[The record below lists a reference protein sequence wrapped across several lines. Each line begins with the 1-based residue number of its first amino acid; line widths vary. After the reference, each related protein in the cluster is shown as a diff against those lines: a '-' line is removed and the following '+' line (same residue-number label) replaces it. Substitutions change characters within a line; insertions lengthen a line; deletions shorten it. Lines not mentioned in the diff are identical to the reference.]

1 MGNIR
6 LNSKPSIMGELPQ
19 PIATQ
24 VSYAGRT
31 IRMHHI
37 DTSLSYS
44 EQYVSSGVFVDP
56 TAKQSSKQL
65 VKGMVFTF
73 DLDFVDIF
81 KTQEGV
87 LDEARAALAGKEV
100 HSTSKGARI
109 DIADD
114 TYAADVI
121 KAWLTWKPEEELL
134 ALCDIYAPQAV
145 DFLSKYLGNPQVI
158 TYSGTGLHIH
168 YRLDDKEAWTETGV
182 ELLPS
187 ELRDEALTNIPS
199 MKRLYKLVNKAFKS
213 QYGYCFDDK
222 MSDIG
227 TAITRDIGNL
237 NRKCSANPKTVRAI
251 YADLCEPNARF
262 SLANATYPEQESKPT
277 KTKARRSISERLKD
291 GEGRSFDARVKRTP
305 QILSADE
312 TVTFMYAD
320 EEVTLSVADLKE
332 EWSAV
337 KASNC
342 MTEDANG
349 DKLRVRLDWLSS
361 GSINCFARFNEEQD
375 ALVFFCNV
383 EKYINAEDRHVFDLD
398 GALCAV
404 YTYANAIDSQL
415 TRDAKGRVQK
425 TLSNFAL
432 IVAGDP
438 RLAGKIKE
446 NVRLGQTEVHKDVD
460 LAANPGSPRVRRL
473 SAKREWTYLTDRHIA
488 YISTVIE
495 SYYGVSVAKELVCT
509 AIDSAASSNG
519 YDPVTEWIE
528 ANPWDGEYRV
538 DTWLPRILGLTPK
551 HERYSLYGSYGRA
564 ALLAIVRNIYSLDTD
579 PVLAQHIL
587 MLKGQQNSGKSTLTS
602 VLGATSYLGRDYY
615 SDEELRID
623 GKSQDLIQL
632 FRGKFLMEIPE
643 LASFNKKDYELIKS
657 FITRSRLEGRLA
669 YDRTWTKQNRA
680 TYFVGTTNA
689 LVPLGDPT
697 GNRRFLLVDL
707 HNDIQTASGLWDLE
721 GLTALIPQLYAEAYS
736 RVVLG
741 KGIPAGRLTKVYAG
755 DVVEDWNLTPDERDA
770 QDAFNSTFTAVEQT
784 ASAIEGYLED
794 LVARGVTD
802 TTLASLR
809 KALDEDYNIPRV
821 SNRQV
826 SESLRAKGWVD
837 TRKQGARVWT
847 YKGAAPVPPPPP
859 VDPWATS
866 APRDVAKSTPPPAPG
881 MQDMLALMQE
891 MKASLEELRAENK
904 QLKQELEEAKT
915 PAPAP
920 APAPQVEETPTPKL
934 PKQVSDIEQAR
945 SLLET
950 SALIEVLAEEEYKRI
965 SKLWLGYQHLPD
977 GNRRDLKGKTLL
989 TRLNNLL
996 GGL

>member
-6 LNSKPSIMGELPQ
+6 LNSKPSIMGDLPP

-56 TAKQSSKQL
+56 AGKQNSKLL

-81 KTQEGV
+81 KTQDGV
-87 LDEARAALAGKEV
+87 LEEARVALQGKEI
-100 HSTSKGARI
+100 HTTSKGVVI
-109 DIADD
+109 DIMDD
-114 TYAADVI
+114 TYAADTI
-121 KAWLTWKPEEELL
+121 KAWLTWKPEEDLL
-134 ALCDIYAPQAV
+134 ALCDIYAPLAA
-145 DFLSKYLGNPQVI
+145 DFLSQYLGKPQVI

-168 YRLDDKEAWTETGV
+168 YRLDDNDAWTETGV

-187 ELRDEALTNIPS
+187 ELRDKALTNIPA
-199 MKRLYKLVNKAFKS
+199 MKRLYKLVNKAFKA
-213 QYGYCFDDK
+213 QYGYSFDDK

-237 NRKCSANPKTVRAI
+237 NRKCSANPKTVQDI
-251 YADLCEPNARF
+251 YTELCNPDARF
-262 SLANATYPEQESKPT
+262 KLASAVYPEEETSKP
-277 KTKARRSISERLKD
+277 KSKRSISERLKD

-305 QILSADE
+305 QILPADE
-312 TVTFMYAD
+312 TVTFMYAG
-320 EEVTLSVADLKE
+320 EETTLTVSDLKE
-332 EWSAV
+332 DWSAV
-337 KASNC
+337 KDAGC
-342 MTEDANG
+342 TVEDATG

-383 EKYINAEDRHVFDLD
+383 DKYINAEDRHVFELD
-398 GALCAV
+398 GTLVAV
-404 YTYANAIDSQL
+404 YTYANAIDAQL

-438 RLAGKIKE
+438 RLAGKVKE
-446 NVRLGQTEVHKDVD
+446 NVRLGQTEIHKDID

-495 SYYGVSVAKELVCT
+495 GYYGVSVAKELVCT
-509 AIDSAASSNG
+509 AIDTAASSNG
-519 YDPVTEWIE
+519 YDPVTAWIE
-528 ANPWDGEYRV
+528 GNSWDSVSRL
-538 DTWLPRILGLTPK
+538 DSWLPRILGLTPK
-551 HERYSLYGSYGRA
+551 HERYNLYASYGRA

-587 MLKGQQNSGKSTLTS
+587 MFKGEQNSGKSTLTS
-602 VLGATSYLGRDYY
+602 VLGATSYIGRDYF
-615 SDEELRID
+615 SDEEIRID

-707 HNDIQTASGLWDLE
+707 HNDVKTASGLWNLE
-721 GLTALIPQLYAEAYS
+721 GLSTEIPQLYAEAYN

-741 KGIPAGRLTKVYAG
+741 RDIPADRLTKVYAG
-755 DVVEDWNLTPDERDA
+755 DLVEDWNLTPKERDA

-784 ASAIEGYLED
+784 SSAIEGYLESLID
-794 LVARGVTD
+794 RGITQ

-809 KALDEDYNIPRV
+809 KSLDEDYNIPRV

-826 SESLRAKGWVD
+826 SETLRAKGWRD
-837 TRKQGARVWT
+837 TRKRGSRVWT
-847 YKGAAPVPPPPP
+847 YGGEDVPTPPVDVWGERSAKDVAKTNPPVPPSPEL
-859 VDPWATS
+859 S
-866 APRDVAKSTPPPAPG
+866 E
-881 MQDMLALMQE
+881 MLTLMQE
-891 MKASLEELRAENK
+891 MKASLEGLRTENK
-904 QLKQELEEAKT
+904 QLKQDLEEAKAT
-915 PAPAP
+915 PIDP
-920 APAPQVEETPTPKL
+920 VIETPVVEL
-934 PKQVSDIEQAR
+934 PTQVSNIEEIR
-945 SLLET
+945 LLLDT
-950 SALIEVLAEEEYKRI
+950 SALIEVLAEEDYKRI

-977 GNRRDLKGKTLL
+977 GNRRTLKGKTLL

>member
-6 LNSKPSIMGELPQ
+6 LNSRPSIMGDLPQ

-44 EQYVSSGVFVDP
+44 ERYVSSGVFVDP
-56 TAKQSSKQL
+56 TGKQNSKLL
-65 VKGMVFTF
+65 VKGMIFTF
-73 DLDFVDIF
+73 DLDFVDIV
-81 KTQEGV
+81 KTQDGV
-87 LDEARAALAGKEV
+87 LEEARAALQGREV

-109 DIADD
+109 DITDD
-114 TYAADVI
+114 TYAADII

-134 ALCDIYAPQAV
+134 ALCDIYAPIAV
-145 DFLSKYLGNPQVI
+145 EFLSKYLGRPQVI

-182 ELLPS
+182 ELLSP
-187 ELRDEALTNIPS
+187 ELRDQALTNIPAL
-199 MKRLYKLVNKAFKS
+199 KRLYKRVNKAFKA

-227 TAITRDIGNL
+227 TAITRDLGNL
-237 NRKCSANPKTVRAI
+237 NRKCSANPKTVQAI
-251 YADLCEPNARF
+251 YAQLCEPDARF
-262 SLANATYPEQESKPT
+262 SLANAAYPEEETRTKPKSK
-277 KTKARRSISERLKD
+277 RSISERLKD

-312 TVTFMYAD
+312 TVTFIYNG
-320 EEVTLSVADLKE
+320 EETTLSVSDLKE
-332 EWSAV
+332 DWSAV
-337 KASNC
+337 KDAGC
-342 MTEDANG
+342 TVEDATG

-361 GSINCFARFNEEQD
+361 GSINCFARFNEEED
-375 ALVFFCNV
+375 KLVFYCNV
-383 EKYINAEDRHVFDLD
+383 EKYINAEARNVFNLE
-398 GALCAV
+398 GTLCAI
-404 YTYANAIDSQL
+404 YTYTNAIDAEL

-425 TLSNFAL
+425 TLANFAL

-446 NVRLGQTEVHKDVD
+446 NVRLGQTEIHKDID
-460 LAANPGSPRVRRL
+460 LAANSGSPRVRRL
-473 SAKREWTYLTDRHIA
+473 STKREWTYLTDRHIA

-509 AIDSAASSNG
+509 AIDTAASSNG
-519 YDPVTEWIE
+519 YDPVTAWIE
-528 ANPWDGEYRV
+528 GNSWDRV
-538 DTWLPRILGLTPK
+538 SRLDSWLPRILGLTPK
-551 HERYSLYGSYGRA
+551 HERYNLYSSYGRA

-587 MLKGQQNSGKSTLTS
+587 MLKGEQNSGKSTLTS
-602 VLGATSYLGRDYY
+602 VLGATSYLGRDYF
-615 SDEELRID
+615 SDEEIRID

-707 HNDIQTASGLWDLE
+707 HNDIETSSGLWDLE
-721 GLTALIPQLYAEAYS
+721 GLTADIPQLYAEAYN

-741 KGIPAGRLTKVYAG
+741 KDIPVGRLTRVYAG
-755 DVVEDWNLTPDERDA
+755 DTVEDWNLSPEERDA
-770 QDAFNSTFTAVEQT
+770 QDAFNATFTAVEQT
-784 ASAIEGYLED
+784 SSAIEGYLED
-794 LVARGVTD
+794 LVERGVTQ

-809 KALDEDYNIPRV
+809 RSLDEDYNIPRV

-826 SESLRAKGWVD
+826 SEMLRAKGWKD
-837 TRKQGARVWT
+837 ARRRGSRVWV
-847 YKGAAPVPPPPP
+847 YEGGDAPNPKPPP
-859 VDPWATS
+859 VDPFT
-866 APRDVAKSTPPPAPG
+866 APPPPPAPPAP
-881 MQDMLALMQE
+881 DMREMLTLMQE

-904 QLKQELEEAKT
+904 QLKQQLEEAKSS
-915 PAPAP
+915 PAPVVETP
-920 APAPQVEETPTPKL
+920 VEAPQL
-934 PKQVSDIEQAR
+934 PKQVSDIEEVRA
-945 SLLET
+945 LIDT
-950 SALIEVLAEEEYKRI
+950 SALIEVLAEEDYKRI
-965 SKLWLGYQHLPD
+965 SKLWVSYNHIPD
-977 GNRRDLKGKTLL
+977 GNRRSLKGKTLL